1 MEEKKEK
8 KLHEKWWFIIIAII
22 FVFVIAPFVNGDKS
36 DDKVEVVSDKENT
49 EPNKPVENESNSSA
63 EVEGV
68 DSMIE
73 LDDELLFAEL
83 KINMKSVEFY
93 EEDGKDLVEVK
104 YSWTNQAGDGK
115 KYFFALTT
123 HDALQGDE
131 VLTEMTGAANMENK
145 KTNSYHEHNREGG
158 TVNIRLVYEL
168 VDKETPLILKFKP
181 LNEYNEDAQE
191 VIIDIK

>member
-36 DDKVEVVSDKENT
+36 DDNKIETVSNDENKAKET
-49 EPNKPVENESNSSA
+49 ENNSNQ
-63 EVEGV
+63 EVEEV

-73 LDDELLFAEL
+73 LDDELLFAEF

-104 YSWTNQAGDGK
+104 YSWANQSGDGK

-131 VLTEMTGAANMENK
+131 VLMEITGAANMENK
-145 KTNSYHEHNREGG
+145 KTNSYHEHNGEGG

-168 VDKETPLILKFKP
+168 LNKETPVTLRFKP
-181 LNEYNEDAQE
+181 LNEFGEEAQE
-191 VIIDIK
+191 IIIDIN